1 MEGKVNSY
9 ANKVKSTLTLGMEMK
24 KKNVNDGITIIFSQC
39 SLDITTGKYANMV
52 VTSILSKAINVPEKM
67 CPVYLKFVNKL

>member
-9 ANKVKSTLTLGMEMK
+9 ANKVKSTLTLGMEM

-52 VTSILSKAINVPEKM
+52 VTSIFSKAINVPEKM
-67 CPVYLKFVNKL
+67 MTVTTVEL